1 MTSFPYVLS
10 CAEMPRF
17 PYHYT
22 TDDGKSQVRE
32 AAASD
37 RSETAAG
44 FVRYG
49 SISKTEQKRW
59 RKEATRAR
67 SAEVKMPLAI
77 AHLTPSAAQELHSG
91 ATIAV

>member
-1 MTSFPYVLS
+1 
-10 CAEMPRF
+10 MPRF

-67 SAEVKMPLAI
+67 SAVSVIALPSSAEVKMPLAI